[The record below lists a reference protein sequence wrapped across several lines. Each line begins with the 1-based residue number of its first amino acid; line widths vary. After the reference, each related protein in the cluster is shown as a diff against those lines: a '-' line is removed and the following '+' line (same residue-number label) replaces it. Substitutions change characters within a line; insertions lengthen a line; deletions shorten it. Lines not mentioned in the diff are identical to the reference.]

1 MNFNVSSLSPIK
13 VFLYSWLM
21 WVFAYFLR
29 NFEYSY
35 NNFSY
40 ESSFIFLLLNLL
52 FFFGM
57 LLASKGKNDIIDKKY
72 VLKEYQLIQ
81 IFNVLI
87 FFAIISCILRLYSIF
102 FIQNY
107 LAFETSYEFKMS
119 IMYEVSSAGAIGILS
134 SITLPATLLIL
145 FINLI
150 YEIVS
155 FKSIKGFIVIAASL
169 LLVIDSALKSSFLYI
184 VIYIMFI
191 FFTIILKNVYIRKKI
206 FKVRLYYILPLFI
219 LGLVYFGYIY
229 QFRVSDLDYVL
240 NNRLITP
247 NSNEVSYI
255 SFMIINFIHYI
266 LHGYYQW
273 VDLYNSVGLSNYY
286 FGMIEFYPIVKF
298 LKSFIFPNL
307 PGMGELISVL
317 PRGAVYYTFWGDFI
331 LDFGFFSLIFSFLF
345 GYLSFKIYLNFK
357 KRYFVSTI
365 FYPFILILIFFM
377 PYKNLT
383 AGVFGYFVIF
393 ILVLKLVVTLH
404 YIRNTE

>member
-13 VFLYSWLM
+13 VFLYSWLI

-191 FFTIILKNVYIRKKI
+191 FFTIILKNIYIRKKI
-206 FKVRLYYILPLFI
+206 WK
-219 LGLVYFGYIY
+219 
-229 QFRVSDLDYVL
+229 
-240 NNRLITP
+240 T
-247 NSNEVSYI
+247 
-255 SFMIINFIHYI
+255 
-266 LHGYYQW
+266 
-273 VDLYNSVGLSNYY
+273 
-286 FGMIEFYPIVKF
+286 K
-298 LKSFIFPNL
+298 
-307 PGMGELISVL
+307 
-317 PRGAVYYTFWGDFI
+317 
-331 LDFGFFSLIFSFLF
+331 
-345 GYLSFKIYLNFK
+345 
-357 KRYFVSTI
+357 
-365 FYPFILILIFFM
+365 
-377 PYKNLT
+377 
-383 AGVFGYFVIF
+383 
-393 ILVLKLVVTLH
+393 
-404 YIRNTE
+404 